1 MSSDTELS
9 RILTLFECPFYPV
22 CSLPKID
29 FLCKIP
35 ECKNCSEYGRKLIRI
50 KHDNEF

>member
-1 MSSDTELS
+1 MSSDTELTKV
-9 RILTLFECPFYPV
+9 LNMFDCPFHPV

-35 ECKNCSEYGRKLIRI
+35 ECKNCSEYDTKLQKI
-50 KHDNEF
+50 K